1 MPPFEKSDVLTT
13 DIKEHV
19 SMDEPTIAAP
29 WKHEY
34 IIQNIVFFLYCYIAG
49 IYGVYMCF
57 TTAKWW
63 SVVYMFVV
71 FVTGTIGI
79 IAGAHRLWAHKAFK
93 VKKPLEIFL
102 MLCHCLAYQRTLV
115 TWVRDHRLHH
125 KYSDTDA
132 DPHNSSRGFFFS
144 HIGWLLVKNH
154 PEVEKRKGLVDM
166 SDVYANPVLMY
177 QKRNA
182 KWLLPLISFGV
193 PVGVHYILG
202 ESFSVCWHLNI
213 LRYMLDSN
221 LTFLTNS
228 LAHSWGYRPY
238 DKTMVA
244 CQNFP
249 LLLATMGDGFH
260 NFHHAFPWDY
270 RGAELGNG
278 CINHVTKFIDFCASK
293 GWAYDLKVASE
304 SVIRNRMKR
313 TGDGTDLWGKKLVE
327 F

>member
-1 MPPFEKSDVLTT
+1 
-13 DIKEHV
+13 
-19 SMDEPTIAAP
+19 
-29 WKHEY
+29 
-34 IIQNIVFFLYCYIAG
+34 
-49 IYGVYMCF
+49 
-57 TTAKWW
+57 
-63 SVVYMFVV
+63 
-71 FVTGTIGI
+71 
-79 IAGAHRLWAHKAFK
+79 
-93 VKKPLEIFL
+93 

-193 PVGVHYILG
+193 PVGIHYMLG

-213 LRYMLDSN
+213 VRYMLDSN

-304 SVIRNRMKR
+304 GVIRNRMKR
-313 TGDGTDLWGKKLVE
+313 TGDGTDLWGRKMVE